1 MTSKPRFE
9 PGAFG
14 CMDARMSWLSRF
26 LVVLFGAV
34 LLAGCATR
42 GGNIPYNQADFGAP
56 DPTLPAVNYADYA
69 LSPGDVVTVRVL
81 ELENLTGDQTVDG
94 IGRIVLPLV
103 GPVQADGRTT
113 TQLQGDIAARLR
125 KDYLQNPN
133 VVVTLKSAVAR
144 TITLDGAVQQP
155 GVYAIAPSSTLVQ
168 AVALARGLTG
178 NANPKR
184 AVIFRQRGG
193 KRHAAAFDLTTIR
206 SGKDSDPHVYPNDV
220 IVVDGSALNDN
231 YRTLLRSIPLIGLL
245 TRF

>member
-1 MTSKPRFE
+1 MKAPM
-9 PGAFG
+9 P
-14 CMDARMSWLSRF
+14 F
-26 LVVLFGAV
+26 LLRLLGLLFGVA

-42 GGNIPYNQADFGAP
+42 GGNIPYNQANFGAP
-56 DPTLPAVNYADYA
+56 DPAPAAVNFTDYT
-69 LSPGDVVTVRVL
+69 LSPGDIVTVRVL

-113 TQLQGDIAARLR
+113 AQLQADIATRLR

-133 VVVTLKSAVAR
+133 VVVTLKAAVAR
-144 TITLDGAVQQP
+144 TVTVDGAVDKP

-168 AVALARGLTG
+168 AIALAQGLQN
-178 NANPKR
+178 NANPR
-184 AVIFRQRGG
+184 RTVIFRQVGG
-193 KRHAAAFDLTTIR
+193 ERRAAAFDLVTIR
-206 SGKDSDPHVYPNDV
+206 SGKDSDPRIYPNDV